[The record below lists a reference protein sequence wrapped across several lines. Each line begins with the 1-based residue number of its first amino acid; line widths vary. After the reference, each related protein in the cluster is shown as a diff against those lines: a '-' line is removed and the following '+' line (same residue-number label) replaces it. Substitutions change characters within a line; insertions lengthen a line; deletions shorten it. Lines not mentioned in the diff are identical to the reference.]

1 MPIDCL
7 YVNPRSVCLTFNHI
21 VILYPH
27 TSDSAILLLRAV
39 LVCVQIPK
47 RQLVWAQNNYHSFGN
62 SCTYLKSDTWFA
74 HNEYDFKGRTFRWR
88 DTIHISYRLKEDSTW
103 EKYDVVASMLHLFLL
118 FLLRKYC
125 IKYKYLCTVFN
136 HTGKSTT
143 AYYMQH
149 FIVYF
154 ILQ

>member
-1 MPIDCL
+1 MLVDYL
-7 YVNPRSVCLTFNHI
+7 YVNLRSVCLTFNHI

-74 HNEYDFKGRTFRWR
+74 HNEYDFKGRTFWWR
-88 DTIHISYRLKEDSTW
+88 DTIHSSYRLKEDSTW
-103 EKYDVVASMLHLFLL
+103 PDMGKIRRCRLDVASIFV
-118 FLLRKYC
+118 
-125 IKYKYLCTVFN
+125 VFI
-136 HTGKSTT
+136 T
-143 AYYMQH
+143 Q
-149 FIVYF
+149 
-154 ILQ
+154 ILY